1 MDQAAAAYMVAGG
14 RGAILFR
21 LAARTVIALAKTPCL
36 AGDIRRSGVSFIA
49 RCGSMDGRQRPESRI
64 LSLALSRLRICGRR
78 ECAVGTTTQAATR
91 QGTRPGG
98 RIDPDRLFAVRL
110 HRPKPDAGLRNA
122 GADCGRGACDLLR
135 RGASGHFAAELA
147 GPMDRPHQLLALSR
161 PLAHP
166 RVRAIHIDAR
176 PDETRGRSG
185 FLCLRSR
192 RLADVGVRGN
202 AIPAAGWPRLQ
213 NQLSAPPCGDGGRWP
228 SS

>member
-1 MDQAAAAYMVAGG
+1 
-14 RGAILFR
+14 
-21 LAARTVIALAKTPCL
+21 
-36 AGDIRRSGVSFIA
+36 
-49 RCGSMDGRQRPESRI
+49 
-64 LSLALSRLRICGRR
+64 
-78 ECAVGTTTQAATR
+78 
-91 QGTRPGG
+91 
-98 RIDPDRLFAVRL
+98 RLFAVRL

-135 RGASGHFAAELA
+135 RSASGHFAAELA

-192 RLADVGVRGN
+192 RLADVRVGGN

-213 NQLSAPPCGDGGRWP
+213 NQLSAPPCGDGDGGHPPDLCWNDSCVLGMALASGRP
-228 SS
+228 RSIGKLARSVELSSALLWRRRLQGALLRDLTRRSAKDLRDRRLARLCLFSGPKASVPEYRLHL